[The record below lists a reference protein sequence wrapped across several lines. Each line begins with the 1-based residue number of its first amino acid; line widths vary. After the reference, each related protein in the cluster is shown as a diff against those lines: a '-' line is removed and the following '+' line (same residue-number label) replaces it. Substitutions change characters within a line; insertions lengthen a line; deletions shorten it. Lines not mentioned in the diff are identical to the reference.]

1 MEMELEPRVRPLPYK
16 VKATSRESPTQKASH
31 VLDSDL
37 RTHWSTATNTKE
49 WILLELDEACLLSQI
64 RIYNKSVLEWEIT
77 VGLRYKP
84 EAFVKV
90 RPRCEAPRRD
100 MMYPMNYTPCRYV
113 RIYCLRGNPIAIFS
127 IQLIGVPVPGLEPEF
142 QPVVNYLLPHIV
154 SHKQDADDMHLQL
167 LQDIAKRLVVFLPYL
182 EADLTSFADAAESKI
197 RFLAMLVGPFYPVL
211 RLVIER
217 EATKMQLNPADLDAS
232 RNNQTSNPTVSSN
245 FVAQPRRSRSPSF
258 IQPASGSI
266 AFRYDAVFVVLRKA
280 YNDTHLGI
288 VCRRLS
294 RILQSLME
302 PKESFDE
309 SVPYGDS
316 TLCSISEEIAKNEA
330 TSNVHLSDFSCLFGE
345 VFRIVEIHYDAAY
358 LNLLDTAAVEEG
370 ILHVLYASASQPT
383 LCSKLA
389 DSNSDVWSILPLVQA
404 LLPAL
409 RPLSSSSTDQVD
421 DSFCQWKHPS
431 AQYALS
437 QIVKMT
443 SSSVYQPLIH
453 ACAGYLSSYSPSHA
467 KAACVLID
475 LCSGPLSPWISTIIL
490 KVDLTIEL
498 LEDLL
503 SVIQGN
509 RQSITRSRAAL
520 KYVILAISGHMDD
533 VLAEYKEVKHKLL
546 FLLEMLEPFLD
557 PAITA
562 VKNTIAFG
570 DHSAVFLEKQERACA
585 IALNIIRK
593 AVKKHPVLPSLESE
607 WRRGSIASS
616 VLLSIL
622 DPYMPL
628 PPDVDIC
635 KSSTSKVDEE
645 SFTANVPPSSIY
657 FSNDVDGKMD
667 TSEGNMFEE
676 SNLLFVSAELKQSM
690 LLSFANINSINSSD
704 KISPESSHSTSEG
717 KPLKERI
724 SAGIFRLDN
733 VFSADYHN
741 TLADY
746 LQLSNVHD
754 CESRALEFQRL
765 ALDLCSQ
772 HDSTLEGHNAG
783 IDALLLAAEC
793 YVNPFFIKS
802 FRQNTKLINQIDS
815 IRSKLIQETD
825 VLELDRKF
833 PRKNDLA
840 PVAHSEE
847 KRDKTVLEIL
857 LQAAKLD
864 GEYQKRTYAGEPYPD
879 DDEENNR
886 FIEISL
892 PDLEFADA
900 VTLVRKNQALLSRF
914 IIRQLQREEHSSL
927 EILLQ
932 SLLFLLES
940 ATELYSHAENVIDI
954 ILHSAENLNRQLM
967 SLYHEMKAGN
977 VQLDLEKLHGVRR
990 RWVLLQKLVLA
1001 SSGDNEGMNS
1011 LGIRKNGV
1019 RFRSLVPPSSWIA
1032 KISYFSNCACPLPR
1046 LLGWMAVSRYAKE
1059 YLNERLFLASDFSQ
1073 LTLLLSIFADELV
1086 LIGKIVKQKVMAK
1099 KMEPFENRS
1108 FLQDKKDLEHSDPLD
1123 SEPSFQVLH
1132 PYLHFYFP
1140 SIIKQFGS
1148 FADNILEAVG
1158 LQLKCLPSNAV
1169 PDVLCWFS
1177 EMCLWPY
1184 SGNPK
1189 GHSSVA
1195 SAGDCLKAC
1204 TAVNAKGIVLYV
1216 LESIVARHMEAI
1228 VPEMPRVAKILVS
1241 LCRASYT
1248 DVAFLESVLSLLRPL
1263 ISYFLRKVGDNE
1275 RLLTNV
1281 SLYQDFELSSFEE
1294 LFDIISCREESE
1306 DASRQKSIRLSLVIF
1321 ILGSLFPDFSFS
1333 KKIEILKSLLGWV
1346 DFTTSEPTS
1355 SFYDYLSAFLK
1366 VMDSCEAV
1374 LVQYLTSLGF
1384 DIPIDRI
1391 LLSEESSSGQ
1401 RVVKSTEDLGS
1412 DKPDSGLSIREID
1425 CLSAL
1430 DIKEFYVG
1438 IGKLISQLIPA
1449 IEVSWKL
1456 HYQLA
1461 LRLSFSIAKCEL
1473 LSRCLYAIS
1482 ETSTYFNV
1490 QDVRANSKCDFGDL
1504 KSEYCTSA
1512 LEGLVGVISTS
1523 QQNQCWLV
1531 SSAMLEYL
1539 LKLPEGISLGRVL
1552 SSICFVIKYCCL
1564 HAPRISW
1571 RLQTDKWLSLLLVRG
1586 VSCLEN
1592 GETSLADL
1600 FHTMLN
1606 HPEPEQRSIALG
1618 QLGRIAKLSSDFDT
1632 VTESC
1637 RVNQNSIESVI
1648 SVLVSK
1654 TWNIVV
1660 TLALSDTSV
1669 LLRTQAMALLS
1680 DYAPFTDR
1688 NHLQSF
1694 LVSSDT
1700 ILQGMGKLN
1709 HTIEEGY
1716 LTQLSLIL
1724 LANACLY
1731 SPAEDISLIPDSVW
1745 RNLESM
1751 GVSRAEKLLCQA
1763 LCRLRT
1769 DSVGAKSAISEAL
1782 SSTSTEK
1789 PRDPDFESTRESILE
1804 VLSSLSSVKSYFDY
1818 FSRRIDGES
1827 QELEEAEIEMELLQ
1841 KEKVL
1846 EEIPEYPREDAL
1858 QFSYIRDYKDD
1869 NKTNDRLRQIKDN
1882 IRSLE
1887 RSKLKEEIIAR
1898 RQKKLLI
1905 RHARQKYLEE
1915 ATSREMELLQELDR
1929 ERTSETEREI
1939 GRQRQLEVERGKT
1952 RELQFNVDMERE
1964 KQTQRELQRE
1974 LEQVE
1979 SGVRSSRREI
1989 SSTQNSRPRERYRER
2004 ENARSGQQQEGS
2016 LRASSRDREAGTSQL
2031 VAHGPTTPTIVLA
2044 GSRSFSGHIPTILQS
2059 RDRAADER
2067 GTTYEESVEGSRDSG
2082 DGSSI
2087 GDPELGSAFDGLVP
2101 RHGSRGSRSRQVVER
2116 REREGRREGKW
2127 ERKHS

>member
-84 EAFVKV
+84 ELFVKV

-167 LQDIAKRLVVFLPYL
+167 LQDIAKRLVVFLPHL

-404 LLPAL
+404 LLPGNLCPIPSILYAASFRLAAL

-443 SSSVYQPLIH
+443 SSSAYQPLIH
-453 ACAGYLSSYSPSHA
+453 ACASYLSSYSPSH
-467 KAACVLID
+467 
-475 LCSGPLSPWISTIIL
+475 
-490 KVDLTIEL
+490 
-498 LEDLL
+498 
-503 SVIQGN
+503 GN

-690 LLSFANINSINSSD
+690 LFSFANINSINSSD

-793 YVNPFFIKS
+793 Y
-802 FRQNTKLINQIDS
+802 
-815 IRSKLIQETD
+815 
-825 VLELDRKF
+825 
-833 PRKNDLA
+833 
-840 PVAHSEE
+840 
-847 KRDKTVLEIL
+847 
-857 LQAAKLD
+857 
-864 GEYQKRTYAGEPYPD
+864 KRTYAGEPYPD

-1148 FADNILEAVG
+1148 VADNILEAVG

-1355 SFYDYLSAFLK
+1355 SFYDYLSAFQK

-1680 DYAPFTDR
+1680 DYAPFSDR

-1751 GVSRAEKLLCQA
+1751 GVSRAGLDDVEKLLCQA